1 MAASEI
7 QINALPQASVPLDLT
22 DIFHLKQGIED
33 KRCTLEQLLAPHAT
47 LTNNPHKT
55 TKAHVGLSN
64 VLNEVQLVA
73 SKNLADVPDV
83 DEARRNL
90 KIQSAEEIQEIFNK
104 HVLDYNNPHKTTPAK
119 IGLGNIKNWP
129 TSNQYN
135 EDADKYATARAVNA
149 LYKAIQASFPVG
161 SIHLSMNPANPST
174 YMICGGTWE
183 LVSKGRSLVGYEN
196 DDRKAGT
203 TFGSKAVV
211 LTENNLPSH
220 SHTVNLSGGSHTHAA
235 TVTLTPFDYGTKGTT
250 AFDYGTKGT
259 NETGGHT
266 HTFSG
271 SSASDG
277 QHDHMVGMRI
287 NASYY
292 AGIFEYPVGNSSQ
305 SAKPQM
311 QNGAGVGLGSYSALP
326 KTNAAGGHT
335 HTFSGTTSNAGNH
348 SHSVAIGA
356 HSHNVAIGAH
366 NHAATAQITASE
378 HTHSGTTGLTG
389 AGQAVSIEQP
399 SFVVYVWQ
407 RTA

>member
-1 MAASEI
+1 MAVSEI
-7 QINALPQASVPLDLT
+7 QINALPQASVPLDLA

-73 SKNLADVPDV
+73 SKNLADVVDV
-83 DEARRNL
+83 DEARKNL
-90 KIQSAEEIQEIFNK
+90 KIQSADEIQEIFNK

-129 TSNQYN
+129 TSDQYN

-203 TFGSKAVV
+203 TFGSKTAL
-211 LTENNLPSH
+211 LTESNLPSH
-220 SHTVNLSGGSHTHAA
+220 SHGVTLSGGSHTHGA
-235 TVTLTPFDYGTKGTT
+235 TVTLT
-250 AFDYGTKGT
+250 AFDYGTKATTAFDYSTKETSAAGNHLHTASGSTSSSGGHQHNFTASNGT
-259 NETGGHT
+259 NDHRTPTLIYTSGGDRPFPSGSQAGEHTHSISVQTNTTGNHT
-266 HTFSG
+266 HT
-271 SSASDG
+271 
-277 QHDHMVGMRI
+277 
-287 NASYY
+287 
-292 AGIFEYPVGNSSQ
+292 
-305 SAKPQM
+305 
-311 QNGAGVGLGSYSALP
+311 
-326 KTNAAGGHT
+326 
-335 HTFSGTTSNAGNH
+335 
-348 SHSVAIGA
+348 VAIGA
-356 HSHNVAIGAH
+356 HSHNVAIGSH
-366 NHAATAQITASE
+366 NHSATAKIAASE
-378 HTHSGTTGLTG
+378 HSHTGKTDMTG
-389 AGQAVSIEQP
+389 GSQPFNLEQP